1 MEATYQRWRDRVI
14 GAWLVA
20 VSVFQ
25 LYTASVG
32 IYQARIQRGIHL
44 MFLLPAAF
52 LLFPARKKS
61 PPGKIGVLNTILA
74 ALAVLPPLYIV
85 INADRLTER
94 LEFVDPVLP
103 IEMVLGALMIV
114 LLLEAVRRA
123 VVPAMAALIALFF
136 AYTYAAPYLSGVF
149 YAKPTSFAE
158 LIEMQ
163 YLITDAGMFGAITG
177 VSATFV
183 ALFVIFGAFMEI
195 TKTGQFFTDLACR
208 LAGRGRGGPAKIAV
222 ISSGLFGSIS
232 GVAAANVYST
242 GVFTIPLMKK
252 LGYRAQFAGAVEAAA
267 STGGMIMPPVM
278 GAGAFVMAE
287 ITGISYIKIVIAAM
301 LGAMLYYASLIIRVH
316 FTALKN
322 NLEGLNEENLVSYK
336 QLLKDSYLLI
346 PMIALVVMLL
356 KGYSPFLSAN
366 AAIGITFLISFV
378 KKESRM
384 TLPVIWE
391 ALRLS
396 GQNMVMIA
404 LACAGADMVVSIV
417 THNGLALGIATVITN
432 WSGGHLLPALFLIMI
447 TSLVLG
453 MGLPC
458 TPAYVIAITIGGPAL
473 LAMGCDILPA
483 HLFVFYFAILAGITP
498 PVCVPAYCAASIA
511 KSKPLETGFEAFKL
525 AIVGFLIPYI
535 FIFNNALL
543 MRGTVS
549 EILTVV
555 VGLLLTM
562 VFITSAFSGYLFS
575 RIALPVR
582 IGIGLMAFASVV
594 LCAMPTVVNTLAV
607 RAVLVLL
614 FFFFVIKPIV
624 NRDQK
629 QVHMAVDTSRQS

>member
-1 MEATYQRWRDRVI
+1 MREIHGWRSKAI

-20 VSVFQ
+20 ISIFQ
-25 LYTASVG
+25 LYTATVG

-44 MFLLPAAF
+44 LFLLPAAF
-52 LLFPARKKS
+52 ILFPATKKAV
-61 PPGKIGVLNTILA
+61 PGKIGVINAILA
-74 ALAVLPPLYIV
+74 GLALIPPLYIV

-94 LEFVDPVLP
+94 LEFVDPVMP
-103 IEMVLGALMIV
+103 IEMILGGLMIV
-114 LLLEAVRRA
+114 LLLEAIRRA
-123 VVPAMAALIALFF
+123 VVPAMAVLIGCFF
-136 AYTYAAPYLSGVF
+136 VYMFAAPYMPGVF
-149 YAKPTSFAE
+149 YAKAPSIAE

-163 YLITDAGMFGAITG
+163 YLITDSGMFGSITG

-208 LAGRGRGGPAKIAV
+208 IAGRGRGGPAKIAV

-267 STGGMIMPPVM
+267 STGGMLMPPVM

-301 LGAMLYYASLIIRVH
+301 LGAILYYVSLIIRVH
-316 FTALKN
+316 FSALKN
-322 NLEGLNEENLVSYK
+322 NLEGLTEEGMVSWK
-336 QLLKDSYLLI
+336 QIAKDSYLLI

-356 KGYSPFLSAN
+356 NGYSPFLSAN
-366 AAIGITFLISFV
+366 ASIAITFLISFV
-378 KKESRM
+378 KKENRM

-396 GQNMVMIA
+396 GTNMIMIA

-458 TPAYVIAITIGGPAL
+458 TPAYIIAITIGGPAL
-473 LAMGCDILPA
+473 MAMGCDILPT

-525 AIVGFLIPYI
+525 AIIGFLIPYI
-535 FIFNNALL
+535 FIFNDALL
-543 MRGTVS
+543 MRGTVAQ
-549 EILTVV
+549 IITII
-555 VGLLLTM
+555 VGLVLTM
-562 VFITSAFSGYLFS
+562 IFTMSSLSGYLFDKINIPM
-575 RIALPVR
+575 RM
-582 IGIGLMAFASVV
+582 GIGLAAIMGIV
-594 LCAMPTVVNTLAV
+594 LCAMPVLINSLMV
-607 RAVLVLL
+607 RIALILLCFGFVFKL
-614 FFFFVIKPIV
+614 FF
-624 NRDQK
+624 NRPRNTAAIIPDAHQ
-629 QVHMAVDTSRQS
+629 